1 MFPEFATTYRDN
13 DNKVRLY
20 IFPGVDALGNQ
31 LYKNVDLSSI
41 KAKYTYSKKSDNAI
55 EFIFEENIN
64 SLQCTMVNIK
74 NSSERKFI
82 FKKL

>member
-1 MFPEFATTYRDN
+1 MFPEFAATYRDS

-20 IFPGVDALGNQ
+20 IFPGADASGNQ

-55 EFIFEENIN
+55 ELIFEENIK
-64 SLQCTMVNIK
+64 SLHCKMINIK
-74 NSSERKFI
+74 DLSERKFI
-82 FKKL
+82 FKNL